1 METLKCALSLAA
13 LARIWNHEGV
23 TDDNRFFFFLVVF
36 LFQSLLLSLKILED
50 TKKID
55 KIILLI
61 WNYHFID
68 YVIVFT
74 GVRCY

>member
-1 METLKCALSLAA
+1 MHCHLQPWLEFGIMKVLLTITGFL
-13 LARIWNHEGV
+13 
-23 TDDNRFFFFLVVF
+23 FFLFVVF
-36 LFQSLLLSLKILED
+36 LFQSLLLSLKILKD

-55 KIILLI
+55 KIIFLI

>member
-1 METLKCALSLAA
+1 MHCHLQPWLEFGIMKVLLT
-13 LARIWNHEGV
+13 ITG
-23 TDDNRFFFFLVVF
+23 FFFWVVF
-36 LFQSLLLSLKILED
+36 LFQSLLLSLKFLED
-50 TKKID
+50 TKKTG

>member
-1 METLKCALSLAA
+1 MHCHLQPWLEFGIMKVLLT
-13 LARIWNHEGV
+13 ITG
-23 TDDNRFFFFLVVF
+23 FFFFFWVVF
-36 LFQSLLLSLKILED
+36 LFQSLLLSLKFLED
-50 TKKID
+50 TKKIG